1 VTDRE
6 RQRAE
11 VREAR
16 AQQRSAMAQARVD
29 RRAAER
35 DQASQV
41 RQQSREA
48 RQREVDERMAA
59 LRPTPAG
66 TDDGAESAPR
76 RRASGAIR
84 RTGDVRIERDTRHYA
99 TRVDIRRI
107 RELSRRGASVSGL
120 ATVFGITA
128 EEVEAALADPQVAGE

>member
-1 VTDRE
+1 MTDRE

-11 VREAR
+11 AREAR
-16 AQQRSAMAQARVD
+16 AQERSAMAQARVD

-35 DQASQV
+35 DQASQA
-41 RQQSREA
+41 RQQAREA
-48 RQREVDERMAA
+48 RQREMDERMAA
-59 LRPTPAG
+59 LRPDPAG
-66 TDDGAESAPR
+66 TGDGTEPAPK

-107 RELSRRGASVSGL
+107 RELSRRGANVSGL
-120 ATVFGITA
+120 AAVFGITI
-128 EEVEAALADPQVAGE
+128 EEVEAALADPQAVAE